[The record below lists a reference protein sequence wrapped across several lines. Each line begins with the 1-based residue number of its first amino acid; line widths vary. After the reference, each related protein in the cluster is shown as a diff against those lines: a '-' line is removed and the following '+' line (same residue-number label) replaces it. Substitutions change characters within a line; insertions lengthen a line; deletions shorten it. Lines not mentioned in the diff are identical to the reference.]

1 MIYQMRNFLICFLY
15 LETRSIALIEIT
27 WLAEYSYEYNF
38 KYNKYFIKMTKN
50 LIYEINYFRIRRI
63 ENETIN

>member
-27 WLAEYSYEYNF
+27 WLSKYNYEYIF
-38 KYNKYFIKMTKN
+38 KYFIKMIKKSDLWN
-50 LIYEINYFRIRRI
+50 KLFLYM
-63 ENETIN
+63 

>member
-15 LETRSIALIEIT
+15 LETRSIALIEII
-27 WLAEYSYEYNF
+27 WLNKYNYEYIF
-38 KYNKYFIKMTKN
+38 KYFIKMIKN
-50 LIYEINYFRIRRI
+50 LIYEINYFCIRRI

>member
-1 MIYQMRNFLICFLY
+1 MIYQMRNFLICLETLY

-27 WLAEYSYEYNF
+27 WLSKYNYEYIF
-38 KYNKYFIKMTKN
+38 KYFIKMIKN
-50 LIYEINYFRIRRI
+50 LIYEINYFCICRI